1 MGSSSGPILQ
11 HAWLWKYM
19 MPSSL
24 QPLALSK
31 WWQFLE
37 VPQWHFTVPP
47 NLLSPPCPPA
57 WTRRQ
62 FNTHFCCD
70 NFFGQQRKVLTFLSA
85 TPTVICDQLYK
96 IIRDA
101 WRAKKISFDGKPLSL
116 VMLPTYHHMYI
127 ARHIVDFDDPVHRF
141 SAFEQQDN
149 VSMYPGT
156 FLQWPQINYDIH
168 LESTAGKKE
177 RERTNN
183 NRWSGLRNVTVPLSG
198 QLIKKL
204 EVFPE
209 KRMQTYA
216 IHNR

>member
-1 MGSSSGPILQ
+1 M
-11 HAWLWKYM
+11 
-19 MPSSL
+19 
-24 QPLALSK
+24 
-31 WWQFLE
+31 
-37 VPQWHFTVPP
+37 
-47 NLLSPPCPPA
+47 
-57 WTRRQ
+57 
-62 FNTHFCCD
+62 
-70 NFFGQQRKVLTFLSA
+70 LTFLSA

-101 WRAKKISFDGKPLSL
+101 CRAKKISFDGKPLSL
-116 VMLPTYHHMYI
+116 LMLPTYHHMHI

-149 VSMYPGT
+149 VTMYPGT

-168 LESTAGKKE
+168 LESTTGKKE
-177 RERTNN
+177 RERINN

-209 KRMQTYA
+209 KTERRRMHYITDNTVARYGTQDTTHSQ
-216 IHNR
+216 IFCLLGVQNNHSTGE

>member
-1 MGSSSGPILQ
+1 M
-11 HAWLWKYM
+11 
-19 MPSSL
+19 
-24 QPLALSK
+24 
-31 WWQFLE
+31 
-37 VPQWHFTVPP
+37 
-47 NLLSPPCPPA
+47 
-57 WTRRQ
+57 
-62 FNTHFCCD
+62 
-70 NFFGQQRKVLTFLSA
+70 LTFLSA

-101 WRAKKISFDGKPLSL
+101 WRAKKISFDGKRLSL
-116 VMLPTYHHMYI
+116 VMLPTYHHMHI